1 MFGFANIPFSSHE
14 STYYFKS
21 YFLTFVIAGV
31 GATPLIKQLIIKVK
45 ENHTG
50 ERMLKVIEPFSYLII
65 LLIVTG
71 YLVDSSF
78 NPFLYFRF

>member
-14 STYYFKS
+14 SIYYLKS
-21 YFLTFVIAGV
+21 YFITFVIAGV

-50 ERMLKVIEPFSYLII
+50 EKILKVIEPFSYLII